1 MSRLATIIRQ
11 GALALATLIAATA
24 WSAAVS
30 AKGYRL
36 GVQDRLR
43 IHVSE
48 WPALNGEV
56 VVGAG
61 GEISLPIIGQIPAAQ
76 LDTAELAKAIAERL
90 REKAG
95 LPQLPDTTVDIVAY
109 RPFYILG
116 SVTTPG
122 EYMYRP
128 GMIVLNAVSIAGG
141 IYRAERRSEW
151 DVERVT
157 ISSRGELSVLAL
169 RRQDLLAERARLD
182 AELDNLD
189 TFPPA
194 PAKADPQFLGALEE
208 QRRIFEAS
216 AERRRSERNA
226 LESAIAARQKELA
239 SIVQQADDVARKRQ
253 VTETELAQVRGL
265 AKRDLAV
272 HRLFPLER
280 TLADV
285 LREQQELEIRKLRA
299 EQSLSEG
306 RTAIANLDAQRRAEA
321 LAGIQR
327 VNAQLGAVERQQ
339 RALARLLDS
348 AASYSSDIAQ
358 DQAAAEAPRLRYT
371 ILRPGEPNR
380 EFEAS
385 ETTPVQPGDIVKV
398 FKVME
403 APVPEGPAA
412 SAENGRKA
420 ATPEAGRF

>member
-1 MSRLATIIRQ
+1 MSRLATMIRLA
-11 GALALATLIAATA
+11 ALALTTVIAATA
-24 WSAAVS
+24 WSAAVA

-61 GEISLPIIGQIPAAQ
+61 GEISLPVVGRIPVAE
-76 LDTAELAKAIAERL
+76 LDTAELAKVIAERL
-90 REKAG
+90 RDKAG
-95 LPQLPDTTVDIVAY
+95 LQQLPDTTVDIVAY

-189 TFPPA
+189 VFPAA
-194 PAKADPQFLGALEE
+194 PAKADPQFLVALDE
-208 QRRIFEAS
+208 QRRIFDAS
-216 AERRRSERNA
+216 AERRRSERSA

-253 VTETELAQVRGL
+253 VTETELTQVRGL
-265 AKRDLAV
+265 VKRDLAV

-306 RTAIANLDAQRRAEA
+306 QTAIANLDVQRRADA
-321 LAGIQR
+321 LSGIQR
-327 VNAQLGAVERQQ
+327 VNAQLGAVERHQ
-339 RALARLLDS
+339 RALGRLLDS
-348 AASYSSDIAQ
+348 AAYYSSDIAQ

-371 ILRPGEPNR
+371 ILRPSESSR

-385 ETTPVQPGDIVKV
+385 ETTPVLPGDIVKV

-403 APVPEGPAA
+403 APAPDRPSA
-412 SAENGRKA
+412 SVENGRKPS
-420 ATPEAGRF
+420 TPEAGRF

>member
-1 MSRLATIIRQ
+1 MSRLATMIRQ
-11 GALALATLIAATA
+11 GALALTALLAVTA

-61 GEISLPIIGQIPAAQ
+61 GEISLPVVGRIPAAD
-76 LDTAELAKAIAERL
+76 LDTAELAKSIAERL
-90 REKAG
+90 RDKAG
-95 LPQLPDTTVDIVAY
+95 LQQLPDTTVDIVAY

-189 TFPPA
+189 AFPPA
-194 PAKADPQFLGALEE
+194 PAKADPQFLAALEE
-208 QRRIFEAS
+208 QRRIFDAA
-216 AERRRSERNA
+216 AERRRSERTA
-226 LESAIAARQKELA
+226 LDSAIAARQKELA

-253 VTETELAQVRGL
+253 VTEAELAQVRGL
-265 AKRDLAV
+265 VKRDLAV

-299 EQSLSEG
+299 EQSLAEG
-306 RTAIANLDAQRRAEA
+306 QTAIANLDVQRRTDA

-339 RALARLLDS
+339 RALGRLLDS
-348 AASYSSDIAQ
+348 AAYYASDIAQ

-371 ILRPGEPNR
+371 ILRPSVSDK

-385 ETTPVQPGDIVKV
+385 ETTPVLPGDIVKV
-398 FKVME
+398 FKVVE
-403 APVPEGPAA
+403 APAPDRPSA
-412 SAENGRKA
+412 SVENGRKPS
-420 ATPEAGRF
+420 TPEAGRF